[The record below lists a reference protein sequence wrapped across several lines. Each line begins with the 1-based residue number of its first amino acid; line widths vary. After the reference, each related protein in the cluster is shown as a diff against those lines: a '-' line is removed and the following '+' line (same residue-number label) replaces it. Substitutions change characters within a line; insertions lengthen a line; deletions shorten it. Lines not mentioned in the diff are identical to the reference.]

1 MAPVDV
7 TSFDRRRPQAP
18 APLACATVENHIPA
32 LVREYML
39 EVQILFGSVRDTMK
53 TRSATIA
60 SAGFQTLTHFHLRC
74 TQRRT
79 PSDAKHSAPRSGKLS
94 SQKTPRPAR
103 RKADSTNSERAAGTP

>member
-39 EVQILFGSVRDTMK
+39 EVQILFW
-53 TRSATIA
+53 
-60 SAGFQTLTHFHLRC
+60 LR
-74 TQRRT
+74 
-79 PSDAKHSAPRSGKLS
+79 
-94 SQKTPRPAR
+94 AR
-103 RKADSTNSERAAGTP
+103 HDEDQVCHDRLRWIPDADSLQPAMHSRTDAERRRALGAGGCGRRGTSSTSDVCAACAGL